1 MNLYILHLGAA
12 FGRARLELSSLV
24 RKLRAPSGDE
34 KRRIHDGHCW
44 HLAVVE
50 GEEEVSQGGSAIAMA
65 GESDGMYAKKS

>member
-12 FGRARLELSSLV
+12 FGRAQLGLSSLV

-34 KRRIHDGHCW
+34 ERRIHDGHCW

-50 GEEEVSQGGSAIAMA
+50 GEEEVSRVGPALAIA
-65 GESDGMYAKKS
+65 GEFDGTYAKKS